1 LTLSETRNWQQWLI
15 GPRVTCSH
23 ICTIATLFSAQ
34 ELIGSKV
41 VGPGR
46 ISQDLERVGQREFA
60 NQPFLPV
67 REAEAMWMTI
77 ATAWCCSL
85 RLHPYRAV
93 TPELLNDAP
102 DCTAQGVVA
111 VMGVDH
117 PRYPSQ

>member
-1 LTLSETRNWQQWLI
+1 
-15 GPRVTCSH
+15 
-23 ICTIATLFSAQ
+23 
-34 ELIGSKV
+34 LIGSKV

-93 TPELLNDAP
+93 APELLKDAV
-102 DCTAQGVVA
+102 DCAAQGV
-111 VMGVDH
+111 MELLGVDQS
-117 PRYPSQ
+117 RYPPQ